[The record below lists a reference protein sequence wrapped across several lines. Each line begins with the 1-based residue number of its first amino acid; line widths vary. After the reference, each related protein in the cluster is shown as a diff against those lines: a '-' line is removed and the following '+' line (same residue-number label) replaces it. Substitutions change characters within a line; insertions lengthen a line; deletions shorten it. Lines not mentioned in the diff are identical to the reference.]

1 VLHLTLQWI
10 LFLLL
15 WLVFAFQLSLPE
27 VIAGAAASAMA
38 VFALHRSLRAVP
50 PCFEPRLRWFGS
62 ARHLPLLVVKDL
74 WLMLERMVQLLA
86 HPRMRGV
93 WRHAHFRTAKD
104 CGGSAQRALATL
116 FLTSTPNS
124 IVVHIDTA
132 TSRILLHEL
141 VAAPLPG
148 LLNELQE

>member
-1 VLHLTLQWI
+1 MTLQW
-10 LFLLL
+10 LAFVLL

-27 VIAGAAASAMA
+27 VLAGAAASAMA
-38 VFALHRSLRAVP
+38 VFALRRSLRAVP
-50 PCFEPRLRWFGS
+50 PCFEPRLRWLGS
-62 ARHLPLLVVKDL
+62 ARHLPRMIVKDL
-74 WLMLERMVQLLA
+74 WLMLKRMTQLPA
-86 HPRMRGV
+86 HPRKRGV
-93 WRHAHFRTAKD
+93 WRHAHFRTAED

-124 IVVHIDTA
+124 IVVHIDPV

-141 VAAPLPG
+141 VAAPLPR